1 MTAMDCNIACVT
13 VSTAAGDVTLP
24 RLAVMLLVPALTPGA
39 RPLAAIVATEG
50 VAPSG
55 RFDVNGNF
63 QLAML

>member
-1 MTAMDCNIACVT
+1 
-13 VSTAAGDVTLP
+13 
-24 RLAVMLLVPALTPGA
+24 MLLVPALTPGA

-55 RFDVNGNF
+55 RFDVNRNF